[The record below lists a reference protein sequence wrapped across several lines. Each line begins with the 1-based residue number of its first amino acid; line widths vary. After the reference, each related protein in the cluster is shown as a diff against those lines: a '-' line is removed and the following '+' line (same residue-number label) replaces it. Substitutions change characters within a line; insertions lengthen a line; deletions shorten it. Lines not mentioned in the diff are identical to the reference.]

1 MGTLFLVATPIGNR
15 GDISPRAVET
25 LRNVDLIA
33 AEDTRHTG
41 RLLDYLNIKRP
52 LLSYHQLN
60 ERSRREQLLAALA
73 DGDVAIV
80 SDAGTPGISDPG
92 FDIVTSAIGA
102 GHRVSPVPGPSAV
115 MAAVAASGLVE
126 GSFCYQGFLP
136 RKGEDRR
143 RAMTQA
149 SMSGTPVV
157 IFEAANRLVR
167 TLGDLHETMGE
178 RQVAVARELTKLHE
192 EFVRG
197 SFEEV
202 TARFEQVP
210 PRGEIVI
217 VVGPRVT
224 EPASG
229 NEEDIER
236 LMRSL
241 LDDGLSPTA
250 AAREASAIT
259 GIPRREA
266 YRQIQ
271 RLTSQASDIQP
282 PKTTTKG

>member
-25 LRNVDLIA
+25 LRSVDLIA

-41 RLLDYLNIKRP
+41 RLLDYLNVKRP

-73 DGDVAIV
+73 KGDVAIV

-102 GHRVSPVPGPSAV
+102 GHRVSPLPGPSAV
-115 MAAVAASGLVE
+115 MAAVSASGLVE
-126 GSFCYQGFLP
+126 NSFCFQGFLP
-136 RKGEDRR
+136 RKGGERR
-143 RAMTQA
+143 RAITQA
-149 SMSGTPVV
+149 GLSGVPVV

-167 TLGDLHETMGE
+167 TLGDLRETMGE

-192 EFVRG
+192 EIVRG
-197 SFEEV
+197 SFDEV
-202 TARFEQVP
+202 AARFEHVP

-217 VVGPRVT
+217 VVGPRVI
-224 EPASG
+224 EPGAG
-229 NEEDIER
+229 EEDDIES

-241 LDDGLSPTA
+241 LRDGLSPTA
-250 AAREASAIT
+250 AAREASAIV

-271 RLTSQASDIQP
+271 RLTERASDSQP
-282 PKTTTKG
+282 PANTKG